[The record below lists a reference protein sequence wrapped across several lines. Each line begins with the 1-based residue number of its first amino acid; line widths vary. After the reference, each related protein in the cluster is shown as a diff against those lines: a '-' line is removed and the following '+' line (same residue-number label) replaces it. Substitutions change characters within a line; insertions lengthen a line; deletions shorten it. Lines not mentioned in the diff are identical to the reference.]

1 MKRILLL
8 GALLCGCGDGDGT
21 AADAGHDGDPGAD
34 DHARVFA
41 VASNFAGAGVASTI
55 GVPSL
60 EVKVNVIDG
69 VAGDDPYV
77 RYIDGTI
84 YIINSFGSD
93 NITVIDPFGPFGP
106 LGPVFVEQMS
116 TGVGTSPQDV
126 AVKGSTIYVAA
137 LSAPGVVVLDL
148 DDPRAPPGIIDLS
161 AFDEND
167 GIPDCS
173 SIYRVDDRLFVT
185 CGLLQNFSPVGPG
198 KVVVIDTTDNTVAGS
213 FDLESANPLGFLQP
227 TPADSALGGDLLIGT
242 ATFPELRV
250 GCLERI
256 GTGPTPASKGCLI
269 DNAELGGYA
278 SSYAHGSDDTLYIA
292 VTQGFDP
299 GPISAVRRYD
309 AASATLLPE
318 PMTPPEQSIF
328 DLVRCP
334 TGELVMADAAASG
347 VRVYTEAGNELT
359 DEVLNIGALPVSKG
373 LSCY

>member
-1 MKRILLL
+1 MKRVLSLGVLLW
-8 GALLCGCGDGDGT
+8 AAGCGDDAGT
-21 AADAGHDGDPGAD
+21 AGDAGPDTGPGGD

-41 VASNFAGAGVASTI
+41 VGPYVASTI
-55 GVPSL
+55 GIPSL
-60 EVKVNVIDG
+60 EVRVNVIDG
-69 VAGDDPYV
+69 VAGGDAYV
-77 RYIDGTI
+77 RHIDGTV

-93 NITVIDPFGPFGP
+93 NITLVDP
-106 LGPVFVEQMS
+106 LGPTFIEQIS
-116 TGVGTSPQDV
+116 TGVGTLPQDV

-148 DDPRAPPGIIDLS
+148 DDPGAAPGIIDLS

-198 KVVVIDTTDNTVAGS
+198 KVVVIDTTDNSVAGS
-213 FDLESANPLGFLQP
+213 FDLESANPFGLLQP
-227 TPADSALGGDLLIGT
+227 TPADSALGGDLLIG
-242 ATFPELRV
+242 AVTFPDLMV

-256 GTGPTPASKGCLI
+256 STGPAPASNGCVV

-292 VTQGFDP
+292 VTEGFDP
-299 GPISAVRRYD
+299 GPISTVRRYD
-309 AASATLLPE
+309 AATATLLPE

-328 DLVRCP
+328 DLARCP
-334 TGELVMADAAASG
+334 TGELIMADAAAGG
-347 VRVYTEAGNELT
+347 VRVYTEAGDELT
-359 DEVLNIGALPVSKG
+359 GPVLNIGALPVSKG